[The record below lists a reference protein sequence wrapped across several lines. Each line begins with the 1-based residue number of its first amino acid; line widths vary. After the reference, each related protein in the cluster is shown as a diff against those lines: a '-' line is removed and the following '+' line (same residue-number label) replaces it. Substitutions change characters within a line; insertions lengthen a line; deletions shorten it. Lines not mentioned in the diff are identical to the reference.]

1 MIAYSEGAQ
10 GLELKG
16 LLGEHEMFRSV
27 VDAIPQQLCVID
39 HTGEIVWV
47 NKAWLDFAS
56 ENSGKDFNPHQRINY
71 LEVCAESAIALDEN
85 TKDDQD
91 NSEAKKAY
99 EGIQSVVEGREPV
112 FYFEYPCH
120 SATENR
126 WFMMEV
132 RPMSWAG
139 DQYFVISHHNITK
152 RKEAEELVL
161 ALSVVDSLT
170 GLSNRRHFD
179 EFFAEEWRRAQ
190 RLQQPVSFIILDID
204 SFKQFND
211 NYGHPA
217 GDECLVRVATALKN
231 FARRPGDILARYGG
245 EEFAVVLGNTPLLEA
260 EKVAEKI
267 RSAIFELNLVHEF
280 GVSANRITISAGVA
294 AAYPHENRSEKQL
307 IEAADI
313 ALYEAKNAG
322 RNCLAVNSS
331 LIQLGAVK
339 ELA

>member
-1 MIAYSEGAQ
+1 
-10 GLELKG
+10 
-16 LLGEHEMFRSV
+16 MFRFV
-27 VDAIPQQLCVID
+27 VDAIPQQLCVIN

-47 NKAWLDFAS
+47 NKAWMDFAQ

-71 LEVCAESAIALDEN
+71 LEVCAQSAVVPDEN
-85 TKDDQD
+85 ERESEQ

-139 DQYFVISHHNITK
+139 DRYFVITHHDITK
-152 RKEAEELVL
+152 RKVAEEQVL
-161 ALSVVDSLT
+161 ALSVLDSLT

-179 EFFAEEWRRAQ
+179 EFFAEEWRRAK
-190 RLQQPVSFIILDID
+190 RLQQPVSFILLDID

-211 NYGHPA
+211 NYGHQA
-217 GDECLVRVATALKN
+217 GDECLVKVAEALKN
-231 FARRPGDILARYGG
+231 FARRPDDILARYGG
-245 EEFAVVLGNTPLLEA
+245 EEFAVVLGNTTLPDA
-260 EKVAEKI
+260 ERVAENI
-267 RSAIFELNLVHEF
+267 RSAIFELNVLHEF
-280 GVSANRITISAGVA
+280 GASSGRITISAGVA
-294 AAYPHENRSEKQL
+294 TAYPHEDRSETQL
-307 IEAADI
+307 IESADL
-313 ALYEAKNAG
+313 ALYEAKASG

-331 LIQLGAVK
+331 LIQLGVVK
-339 ELA
+339 ETA

>member
-1 MIAYSEGAQ
+1 MEI
-10 GLELKG
+10 KRP
-16 LLGEHEMFRSV
+16 LGEHQLFRSI

-39 HTGEIVWV
+39 ESGEIVWV
-47 NKAWLDFAS
+47 NKAWVDFAT
-56 ENSGKDFNPHQRINY
+56 ENSGKDFHPHQRINY
-71 LEVCAESAIALDEN
+71 LEVCAESAGTPDISA
-85 TKDDQD
+85 K
-91 NSEAKKAY
+91 EAEDKTEATKAY

-132 RPMSWAG
+132 RPMIWAG

-152 RKEAEELVL
+152 RKEAEEQVL

-179 EFFAEEWRRAQ
+179 EFFEEEWRRAK
-190 RLQQPVSFIILDID
+190 RLQQPVSLIILDID

-217 GDECLVRVATALKN
+217 GDECLVRVAAALKK

-245 EEFAVVLGNTPLLEA
+245 EEFAVVLGNTPLPDA

-267 RSAIFELNLVHEF
+267 RSAIFALNLLHEF
-280 GVSANRITISAGVA
+280 AASSNRITISAGVA
-294 AAYPHENRSEKQL
+294 AAYPHENQTEKQL
-307 IEAADI
+307 IKAADI

-331 LIQLGAVK
+331 LIQLGAVT
-339 ELA
+339 EPA